1 MTRSLL
7 ATAVALL
14 AGTSTPAAR
23 TAPATQ
29 FDATRAAALDTAPF
43 DDSTRAQARRR
54 ALARRDSLRAQI
66 ARLRAACGPGCDAG
80 GTNVDTSGFAD
91 IGRAVGES
99 VAAGMRGAAEGM
111 RRVGVELRGLDF
123 GRDYEPDARDLHG
136 PTRLDTTVS
145 FTRGGAVD
153 LSLVNGP
160 VTVTAWDRAEV
171 RVRGRSDRLPF
182 RFEWSDGP
190 NGGSVRV
197 YTVRA
202 RNRSSGDQQLDV
214 VVPVGTRVIANSIS
228 GDVRVRGVHGELDA
242 ETVSGDVDVQDA
254 TRRVS
259 VSSVSGS
266 VRAQGL
272 DGDVR
277 ARSVS
282 GDVRIV
288 NIRGEADVGSVSG
301 SVEVRAGQ
309 LGRLRAQTTS
319 GDIAYDGSFARDGRY
334 DLGTQS
340 GEVRLVLPADA
351 SAALSLQTFS
361 GSIDTSIPLTLQP
374 SARGT
379 DGSPLRSA
387 RRMEFTIG
395 GGGARITAQSFSG
408 TIVISRA
415 PTPTTDSP
423 CVSSSSPLRWRPRS
437 LTLRTMA
444 IASNTTPSPGTAASR
459 AGAGCTSRTST
470 APSASSRPVA
480 TGSSS
485 PLTGRLTGTRT
496 RDRSGSSCRRPT
508 TGRGW

>member
-1 MTRSLL
+1 MPLPLLVVASAIVAGRS
-7 ATAVALL
+7 
-14 AGTSTPAAR
+14 
-23 TAPATQ
+23 APAPS
-29 FDATRAAALDTAPF
+29 RAADAPTAASRDTSPS
-43 DDSTRAQARRR
+43 DDTTRAQARRR

-66 ARLRAACGPGCDAG
+66 ARLRAACGSGCDAP
-80 GTNVDTSGFAD
+80 DTDLDTTGFGD
-91 IGRAVGES
+91 LGRAVSEG
-99 VAAGMRGAAEGM
+99 VAASVRGAAEGV
-111 RRVGVELRGLDF
+111 RRAAAELRNLDF

-153 LSLVNGP
+153 LSLVSGP
-160 VTVTAWDRAEV
+160 VTVTGWDRAEV

-182 RFEWSDGP
+182 RFERTDGP

-202 RNRSSGDQQLDV
+202 RNLSSGDQQLDV
-214 VVPVGTRVIANSIS
+214 VVPVGTRVIANTVS
-228 GDVRVRGVHGELDA
+228 GDVRVRGVHGEIDA
-242 ETVSGDVDVQDA
+242 ETTSGDVDVQDA
-254 TRRVS
+254 TRHVS
-259 VSSVSGS
+259 VSGVSGS
-266 VRAQGL
+266 VRAQSL

-277 ARSVS
+277 ARSIS
-282 GDVRIV
+282 GDVRIA

-301 SVEVRAGQ
+301 NVEVRAGQ

-334 DLGTQS
+334 DFGSQS

-379 DGSPLRSA
+379 DGTSLRNA

-415 PTPTTDSP
+415 STP
-423 CVSSSSPLRWRPRS
+423 R
-437 LTLRTMA
+437 
-444 IASNTTPSPGTAASR
+444 N
-459 AGAGCTSRTST
+459 
-470 APSASSRPVA
+470 
-480 TGSSS
+480 
-485 PLTGRLTGTRT
+485 
-496 RDRSGSSCRRPT
+496 
-508 TGRGW
+508 